1 LLISTSN
8 RIRHRTD
15 RRGVGGVWIILSEEF
30 CEVATEIIVGNNSL
44 SVRIGGTGR
53 GRAGRGREGFEV
65 KTLRTFEKEK
75 PFPQIFLPFLNGE
88 RERERS
94 QQ

>member
-1 LLISTSN
+1 
-8 RIRHRTD
+8 
-15 RRGVGGVWIILSEEF
+15 VGGGWIILSEEF